1 MDFIT
6 LIIFGGIFIFYVGA
20 LIYLANQQ
28 DWERNLPPKPGLPI
42 LVDQQRGTL
51 IRWMIYGVAALMF
64 VMALLILQI
73 AVFSSS
79 PDFPLNEEGI
89 QILSPVDL
97 TAPLVNFL
105 LALFFCYVIIRIM
118 HSEGLR
124 SQIRRLSGAS
134 GLYNP
139 DSNVHQVAV
148 VLGLAFLSITIGQL
162 VLSGGLEGLAND
174 IESNGVSFGLVIFQA
189 VLMTAI
195 AFLGVGMMIRRDF
208 PQTLERLGLRIPTA
222 GDLIWGIGAGIGLY
236 ISLLVMVMIWAAF
249 VPVEQIE
256 QQSAASD
263 QMMQAFNTIPAAF
276 LLSASAA
283 ISEEILFRG
292 ALQPI
297 FGLALTSL
305 FFALVH
311 MQYTLTPATLIIF
324 VVAVGLGIL
333 RRRQST
339 TAAIIAHFVYNF
351 VQLALA
357 ILAVGVTQ

>member
-6 LIIFGGIFIFYVGA
+6 LIIFGGILMFYVGS
-20 LIYLANQQ
+20 LIYIANQQ
-28 DWERNLPPKPGLPI
+28 DWERNLPPKPGLPV

-51 IRWMIYGVAALMF
+51 IRWMIYGVAALTF
-64 VMALLILQI
+64 VMALLIFQI
-73 AVFSSS
+73 AAFSSS
-79 PDFPLNEEGI
+79 PELVSELGVEMP
-89 QILSPVDL
+89 SVDQ
-97 TAPLVNFL
+97 TAALVNFVV
-105 LALFFCYVIIRIM
+105 ALFFCYIIIRIM

-124 SQIRRLSGAS
+124 NQIRRLSGAS

-162 VLSGGLEGLAND
+162 VLSGGLEGLASD

-222 GDLIWGIGAGIGLY
+222 GDLIWGVGSGIGLY
-236 ISLLVMVMIWAAF
+236 IALLVMVMIWAAF

-297 FGLALTSL
+297 FGLGLTSL

-351 VQLALA
+351 MQLALA

>member
-1 MDFIT
+1 MDFT
-6 LIIFGGIFIFYVGA
+6 FLILFGGILIFYVGT

-28 DWERNLPPKPGLPI
+28 DMERQTAGISGIPI
-42 LVDQQRGTL
+42 MVDQQRSTI
-51 IRWMIYGVAALMF
+51 IRWMIYGVAAMTF
-64 VMALLILQI
+64 VMALLIFQL
-73 AVFSSS
+73 AAFSSS
-79 PDFPLNEEGI
+79 PELVSELGVEMP
-89 QILSPVDL
+89 PVDQ
-97 TAPLVNFL
+97 TAALGNFL
-105 LALFFCYVIIRIM
+105 LALFFCVVMVRITLAE
-118 HSEGLR
+118 SLR
-124 SQIRRLSGAS
+124 NQIRRLSGMT
-134 GLYNP
+134 GLY
-139 DSNVHQVAV
+139 DAASTVHQVAV

-162 VLSGGLEGLAND
+162 VLSGGLEGLASD

-208 PQTLERLGLRIPTA
+208 PQSLERLGLRVPTV
-222 GDLIWGIGAGIGLY
+222 GDLVWGIGSGIGLY
-236 ISLLVMVMIWAAF
+236 IALLIMVVIWAAL
-249 VPVEQIE
+249 VPAEQIE

-263 QMMQAFNTIPAAF
+263 QMMQAFNTIPSAF

-333 RRRQST
+333 RQRQST

-357 ILAVGVTQ
+357 ILAVGITQ